1 MGRYSSDEIE
11 AVYRIVLEDDALVL
25 KRLRL
30 EPVTARPTIHGVFA
44 TPSWTLRFQPN
55 SHSRVSGM
63 ILNSVRVRNLELSR
77 TGS

>member
-1 MGRYSSDEIE
+1 VAASDEIE

-30 EPVTARPTIHGVFA
+30 EPVGARPTIHDVFA
-44 TPSWTLRFQPN
+44 TPSWALRFQRN
-55 SHSRVSGM
+55 SHNRVSGM
-63 ILNSVRVRNLELSR
+63 ILNSERVKNLELSR

>member
-1 MGRYSSDEIE
+1 VAASDEIE

-30 EPVTARPTIHGVFA
+30 EPVRARPTIHDVFA
-44 TPSWTLRFQPN
+44 TPSWTLHFQRN
-55 SHSRVSGM
+55 SHNRVSGM
-63 ILNSVRVRNLELSR
+63 ILNSERVRNLELSR